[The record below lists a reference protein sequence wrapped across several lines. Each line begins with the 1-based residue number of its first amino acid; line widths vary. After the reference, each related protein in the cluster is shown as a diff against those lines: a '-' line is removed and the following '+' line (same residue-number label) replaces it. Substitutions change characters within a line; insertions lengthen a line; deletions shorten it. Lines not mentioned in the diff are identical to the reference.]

1 MTAAPITNA
10 LDRLDGVSHSR
21 GRRAASKAAHR
32 NALHVTVPVL
42 GPVALPPPEQLAY
55 LGGLGTLA
63 VVGLLEWPVAA
74 VLGVGHLLAADRNN
88 KIMADF
94 GEALEE
100 A

>member
-1 MTAAPITNA
+1 VTAEPITNA
-10 LDRLDGVSHSR
+10 SNKFDATGHSR
-21 GRRAASKAAHR
+21 GRRAASKAQHR
-32 NALHVTVPVL
+32 NSLHVTVPVL
-42 GPVALPPPEQLAY
+42 GRVALPPPEQLAY

-88 KIMADF
+88 KIIADF

-100 A
+100 V